1 MTTTLTTETTTRGLM
16 RYQEKVAIVTGSSAG
31 IGAATARRLA
41 SEGAFV
47 VVNGRSSDKLERFA
61 SELPQERVLLHVG
74 DVSEEANAKDLIT
87 AAIDRFG
94 KIDVLVNNAS
104 FFGFADLASQTID
117 DWRQTFAT
125 NVDAAFHMS
134 QAVLPHLA
142 EGASIVNVSSVSAL
156 GGDLMMSAYNAAKGA
171 LTNYTRALA
180 VELGSRGIRVNA
192 VLPSIAWTER
202 TAVLRD
208 NPEIV
213 AREIERLPL
222 GRIAEAEEVAAAI
235 AFLASEDASFITG
248 VNLPVD
254 GGLTASSGLA
264 PFV

>member
-1 MTTTLTTETTTRGLM
+1 MATTLITEVNMTGPM
-16 RYQEKVAIVTGSSAG
+16 RYQEKVAIITGSSAG

-47 VVNGRSSDKLERFA
+47 VVNGRSADKLGRFA
-61 SELPQERVLLHVG
+61 SELPQDRILLHIG
-74 DVSEEANAKDLIT
+74 DVSEEANAKTLIA
-87 AAIDRFG
+87 AAINRFG

-104 FFGFADLASQTID
+104 FLGFADLASQTVD

-125 NVDAAFHMS
+125 NVDAAFHVS
-134 QAVLPHLA
+134 QAVLPHLT

-156 GGDLMMSAYNAAKGA
+156 GGDMMMSAYNASKGA

-202 TAVLRD
+202 SAVLR
-208 NPEIV
+208 NTEII

-222 GRIAEAEEVAAAI
+222 GRVAEAEEVAAAI
-235 AFLASEDASFITG
+235 AFLASEDASYITG

>member
-1 MTTTLTTETTTRGLM
+1 MTTTLTNETETNGLM
-16 RYQEKVAIVTGSSAG
+16 RYQEKVAIVTCSSAG

-41 SEGAFV
+41 SEGAIV
-47 VVNGRSSDKLERFA
+47 VVNGRSADKLEKFA

-74 DVSEEANAKDLIT
+74 DVSEETNAKDLIT

-117 DWRQTFAT
+117 DWRQSFAT
-125 NVDAAFHMS
+125 NVDAAFHLS
-134 QAVLPHLA
+134 QAALPHLA

-180 VELGSRGIRVNA
+180 VELAPRGIRVNA

-213 AREIERLPL
+213 AREIDRLPM
-222 GRIAEAEEVAAAI
+222 GRFAEAEEIAAAI
-235 AFLASEDASFITG
+235 AFLVSEDASFITG